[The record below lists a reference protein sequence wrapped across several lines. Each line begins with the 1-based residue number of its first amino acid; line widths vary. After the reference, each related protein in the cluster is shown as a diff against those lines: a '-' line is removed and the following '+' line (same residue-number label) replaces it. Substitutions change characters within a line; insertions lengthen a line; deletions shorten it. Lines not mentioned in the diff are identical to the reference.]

1 MRVLATAA
9 ASPVQSASSCRA
21 SGLPKHKRTSSQSKS
36 DNKQTDISAYFRDT
50 FAFQKR
56 YLRTYV
62 HPFNGPFSGTTR
74 VSRDQKGTTNL
85 DFTEARDSEAI
96 RALKPFP
103 ETVFVDGYLITM
115 LIFYFAGFCSAR
127 DAENGVDNTV
137 EENSSVFSL
146 IRMHW
151 LPSAK
156 ACRQ

>member
-1 MRVLATAA
+1 MAQLMPLPLTVSCFSKIQIGFTFLVPTHPG
-9 ASPVQSASSCRA
+9 SPGQRA
-21 SGLPKHKRTSSQSKS
+21 VNGC
-36 DNKQTDISAYFRDT
+36 
-50 FAFQKR
+50 
-56 YLRTYV
+56 YV

-74 VSRDQKGTTNL
+74 VSRDQKGTTDL

-103 ETVFVDGYLITM
+103 ETVFVDDYLITM

-151 LPSAK
+151 LLSAR
-156 ACRQ
+156 ASRL

>member
-1 MRVLATAA
+1 
-9 ASPVQSASSCRA
+9 
-21 SGLPKHKRTSSQSKS
+21 
-36 DNKQTDISAYFRDT
+36 
-50 FAFQKR
+50 
-56 YLRTYV
+56 
-62 HPFNGPFSGTTR
+62 
-74 VSRDQKGTTNL
+74 VSRDQKGTTSL

-103 ETVFVDGYLITM
+103 ETVFVDDYLITM

-137 EENSSVFSL
+137 EQNSSVFSL

-151 LPSAK
+151 LPSAR